1 MRFLVLSLVESK
13 NYLRPADQDR
23 PLDEVWLLHH
33 QVDGVFLRLG
43 QRTRLEDRAA
53 RADEL
58 QEAVLV
64 DVLLEERPVGR
75 VLVDV
80 AFLDV
85 DLLLLQKT
93 SGVAAS
99 RSRGFEIEQGL
110 GHARHCTSRTRY
122 N

>member
-1 MRFLVLSLVESK
+1 LVFVEAERH
-13 NYLRPADQDR
+13 LRATDEDR
-23 PLDEVWLLHH
+23 AFDEVGLLHH
-33 QVDGVFLRLG
+33 QVDGVFLRLR

-58 QEAVLV
+58 QEAILV

-75 VLVDV
+75 GLVDV

-93 SGVAAS
+93 SGVAAG
-99 RSRGFEIEQGL
+99 RSRGFEIEHGL